1 MNLKL
6 LLCDDSDLQ
15 LKKTTNFVHSC
26 LDTYTSFTSMIV
38 PYKPEELEK
47 LLETDTGNYDI
58 AILDIEMGN
67 FNGIDFASKL
77 NQCCPQCAV
86 IFLTSH
92 TDYISE
98 SYEVRHIY
106 YVTKDSIQEYLPKA
120 LDKAVQLTIERKT
133 RFLDVISNRK
143 RYALPCDTI
152 TYIERLSREIIIY
165 TDNGETYKVYESLQA
180 VSERLPSY
188 FSQCHSSFMINLGC
202 VKNIASQETELTG
215 GIKLPVGRRY
225 AKPFKADYLKY
236 ISEHSML

>member
-106 YVTKDSIQEYLPKA
+106 YVTKDSYRNICLRLWIKRFSLQLNERHAFWTLSQTGNDTLFHATRLP
-120 LDKAVQLTIERKT
+120 
-133 RFLDVISNRK
+133 ISNGSAGRSLFIPTMGK
-143 RYALPCDTI
+143 PIKYTNPF
-152 TYIERLSREIIIY
+152 RL
-165 TDNGETYKVYESLQA
+165 
-180 VSERLPSY
+180 
-188 FSQCHSSFMINLGC
+188 
-202 VKNIASQETELTG
+202 
-215 GIKLPVGRRY
+215 
-225 AKPFKADYLKY
+225 
-236 ISEHSML
+236 

>member
-1 MNLKL
+1 MKLKL
-6 LLCDDSDLQ
+6 LICDDSDLQ
-15 LKKTTNFVHSC
+15 LKETTRFVHSC
-26 LDTYTSFTSMIV
+26 LDTYTSFTSMID
-38 PYKPEELEK
+38 PYKPEEFKK
-47 LLETDTGNYDI
+47 LLETDTINYDI
-58 AILDIEMGN
+58 AVLDIEMGD
-67 FNGIDFASKL
+67 FNGIDFASEL

-120 LDKAVQLTIERKT
+120 LDKAVQLVIERKA

-143 RYALPCDTI
+143 RYTLPCGTI
-152 TYIERLSREIIIY
+152 THIERLSREIIIY
-165 TDNGETYKVYESLQA
+165 TDNGEAYKVYESLQA

-188 FSQCHSSFMINLGC
+188 FSQCHSSFMVNLGY
-202 VKNIASQETELTG
+202 VKNLSSQETELTN

-236 ISEHSML
+236 ISEHAML